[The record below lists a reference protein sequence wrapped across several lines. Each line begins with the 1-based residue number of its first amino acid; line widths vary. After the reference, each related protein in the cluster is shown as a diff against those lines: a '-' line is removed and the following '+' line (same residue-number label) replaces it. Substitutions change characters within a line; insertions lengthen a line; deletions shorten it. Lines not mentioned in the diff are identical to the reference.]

1 MISKLKGIV
10 DTILDTQVI
19 IDVGG
24 VGYGVFVPQKTLT
37 KLPLGST
44 TSLWIE
50 TVVREDAIT
59 LYGFTTQ
66 IEHETF
72 LLLTTVQGI
81 GPKAGLSILS
91 TLTPEQITSAILSGD
106 VKSFAAANG
115 IGKRTA
121 ERIIAELKDK
131 ITKIKINPELAVIQ
145 RDMSMARDGTAED
158 AISALSNL
166 GYTRSQSFDVV
177 MNIVKQNPMIGMNDL
192 IKLALKEIT
201 KI

>member
-1 MISKLKGIV
+1 MISKLRGIV

-37 KLPLGST
+37 RLPLGST
-44 TSLWIE
+44 TTLWIE
-50 TVVREDAIT
+50 TVVREDAIA
-59 LYGFTTQ
+59 LYGFLTQ
-66 IEHETF
+66 LEHETF

-91 TLTPEQITSAILSGD
+91 TLSPEQVSSAILSGD
-106 VKSFAAANG
+106 IKAFASANG

-121 ERIIAELKDK
+121 ERIVAELKDK
-131 ITKIKINPELAVIQ
+131 ITKININPELAVIQ

-166 GYTRSQSFDVV
+166 GYTRTQSFDVV

-201 KI
+201 KM